1 MLAVFALAYGLDL
14 LVSKDQ
20 VPRGVVV
27 SGVEIGGMSRTAARQ
42 ALSDAVQPSLHRN
55 IPIRAGAVHTSLSPD
70 DVGLKADW
78 PATVIAAGDQPL
90 NPIKR
95 LTSLFTTEERGVV
108 TYADD
113 TALSDRL
120 DGINTLVH
128 RDPTDGGVRY
138 DGLDPVAV
146 QPADGAELDVP
157 AAAAEIKRSWATGRT
172 VDLPVRPVEPPGH
185 VTDAAIQRTIAA
197 EARPAVAAP
206 VKVRGEGRDASLPP
220 TAIAGALTFEPD
232 GTGGLKPVVD
242 VPKLSEALKPRL
254 AATEKPAKDAGM
266 TLVGDRPVVTPSVD
280 GHGVD
285 YQATFAALPE
295 VLARNENREITAVY
309 ADQPAKL
316 TTEQVSQ
323 LGIKGVISTF
333 KTTGFAADSGVNIR
347 RAAET
352 INSKIVKPGETF
364 SLNGATG
371 PRDAPQGYVPA
382 GIIENDRPAR
392 GIGGGVSQLATTLYN
407 AAYFAGMTDVSH
419 REHSYY
425 ISRYPV
431 AREATVFEGAIDLKF
446 RNDLP
451 TGVLIQTIWT
461 PADITIRFWGSKR
474 YEVTSATSPKS
485 EPTPPQTVTIPGGE
499 PCSPSAGGE
508 GFTATDTKTM
518 RDLVT
523 GQVKTST
530 HTVRYKPSPKVVCAG
545 APPPPN

>member
-1 MLAVFALAYGLDL
+1 VLAVFALAYGIDL
-14 LVSKDQ
+14 LVSRDQ

-27 SGVEIGGMSRTAARQ
+27 SGIEIGGMTRTAARQ
-42 ALSDAVQPSLHRN
+42 ALYDAIQPGLHRD
-55 IPIRAGAVHTSLSPD
+55 IPIRAGAVHTSLSPAD
-70 DVGLKADW
+70 TGLKVDW
-78 PATVIAAGDQPL
+78 AATVIAAGDQPL

-95 LTSLFTTEERGVV
+95 LTSLLRTEERGVV
-108 TYADD
+108 TYADE
-113 TALSDRL
+113 TALGDGL
-120 DGINTLVH
+120 DAINALVH
-128 RDPTDGGVRY
+128 RDPIDGGVRY
-138 DGLDPVAV
+138 DGLTPVAV
-146 QPADGAELDVP
+146 QPADGADLDVL
-157 AAAAEIKRSWATGRT
+157 ASAAEIKRSWTTGRT
-172 VDLPVRPVEPPGH
+172 VDLPVLAVEPPGH
-185 VTDAAIQRTIAA
+185 VTDATIQQTIAA
-197 EARPAVAAP
+197 VARPAVAAP
-206 VKVRGEGRDASLPP
+206 VTVRGEGRAASLAP
-220 TAIAGALTFEPD
+220 TAIAGALTFGPD

-242 VPKLSEALKPRL
+242 VPKLAETLKPQL

-266 TLVGDRPVVTPSVD
+266 TLVGNRPVVTPSVD

-285 YQATFAALPE
+285 YTATFAALPE
-295 VLARNENREITAVY
+295 VLARTDNREVTAVY

-316 TTEQVSQ
+316 TTEQLGQ

-333 KTTGFAADSGVNIR
+333 KTGGFAADSGVNIR

-364 SLNGATG
+364 SLNTATG
-371 PRDAPQGYVPA
+371 PREAPQGYVPA
-382 GIIENDRPAR
+382 GIIEHERPAR

-461 PADITIRFWGSKR
+461 PTDITIRFWGTKR
-474 YEVTSATSPKS
+474 YEVTSATSPRS
-485 EPTPPQTVTIPGGE
+485 TPTPPPTVTIPAGE
-499 PCSPSAGGE
+499 RCSPSAGGE
-508 GFTATDTKTM
+508 GFTATDTKTT

-530 HTVRYKPSPKVVCAG
+530 HTVRYKPSPKVVCAS